1 VTTVPAIRVSDY
13 SQLLQALNARRQAL
27 GLTME
32 VFDEKSGLTG
42 GYSAKLFC
50 GMRRFGEM
58 SLPVVLQTLGVELY
72 VAMPPAAPVEPRLS
86 CDSADRFERRAL
98 PKPGG
103 ATS

>member
-1 VTTVPAIRVSDY
+1 MTVAIRCKDY

-32 VFDEKSGLTG
+32 VFDERSGLTG
-42 GYSAKLFC
+42 GYSAKVFC

-58 SLPVVLQTLGVELY
+58 SLPVVLQTLGVELLI
-72 VAMPPAAPVEPRLS
+72 AMPPAAPVEERLS

-98 PKPGG
+98 PKHEG
-103 ATS
+103 S